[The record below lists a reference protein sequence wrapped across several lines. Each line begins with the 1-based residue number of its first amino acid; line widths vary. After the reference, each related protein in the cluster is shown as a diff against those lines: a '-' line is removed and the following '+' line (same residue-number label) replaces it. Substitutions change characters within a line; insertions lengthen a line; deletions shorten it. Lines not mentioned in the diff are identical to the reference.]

1 MSFTAIAVG
10 VGAATTLAS
19 GAMQAGAAG
28 DASETMQGAS
38 LETQKMYKDAQAQ
51 NDAMLTDAEARNQK
65 AYKPWTRLGGQA
77 TRGLSRYLGYVP
89 EYGKPKPTAPKKE
102 WQGGGKG
109 LTPASRKA
117 QKQYKNKLAQWE
129 AGRAAFQTQ
138 QQGTEDFGDYFKG
151 YDVPEPTYKPYKD
164 YEQFTDKHLAADPL
178 YATELNE
185 NVGAWDRS
193 AASRGSLMS
202 GNTVAGLREITA
214 GGISRAR
221 GRHIE
226 DYEQGRGNYLEDY
239 GIGHDEWEGGYERDW
254 NQRERKY
261 NALTGMSNMGMQVAD
276 RRSNL
281 RTGTAQGRIQNSQ
294 WGTDGQSGANMAAAD
309 ALASGQLSQGAAY
322 GNAFNN
328 VGQMAMLYGMGAFD
342 GNDDQTGS
350 PFVKPGYIRTPRP
363 NTGAP
368 RPW

>member
-1 MSFTAIAVG
+1 MSFGAIALG
-10 VGAATTLAS
+10 VGAVSTLAS
-19 GAMQAGAAG
+19 GAMQAGAAD
-28 DASETMQGAS
+28 DAAETMQAAS
-38 LETQKMYKDAQAQ
+38 LEQRKMYEDAQRR
-51 NDAMLTDAEARNQK
+51 NDAMLTEAEARNQQQ
-65 AYKPWTRLGGQA
+65 YKPWRRLGGQA

-89 EYGKPKPTAPKKE
+89 EYGTPKPTAPKKE

-109 LTPASRKA
+109 LTPSSKKA

-129 AGRAAFQTQ
+129 SGRAAFQAQ

-151 YDVPEPTYKPYKD
+151 YGVEEPKYVPYKD

-178 YATELNE
+178 YETELNE

-226 DYEQGRGNYLEDY
+226 DYEQNRGNYLEDY
-239 GIGHDEWEGGYERDW
+239 GIGHDEWEGGYNRDFDERG
-254 NQRERKY
+254 RKY
-261 NALTGMSNMGMQVAD
+261 NALTGMSGMGMQVAD
-276 RRSNL
+276 RRTGL
-281 RTGTAQGRIQNSQ
+281 RTGTAQGRVQNSQ
-294 WGTDGQSGANMAAAD
+294 WGTQGAAGAEMSAAD
-309 ALASGQLSQGAAY
+309 AMASGQLSQGAAY

-328 VGQMAMLYGMGAFD
+328 VGQMALLYGMGAFD
-342 GNDDQTGS
+342 RNDDQTGL
-350 PFVKPGYIRTPRP
+350 PFVKPDYIRTRRP

-368 RPW
+368 QPW